1 MRYTPQHKTTTHKKI
16 VTVASELFRSQG
28 IGNVGVIDLMQRA
41 GLTHGGF
48 YAHFSSK
55 DALAAEA
62 CRAAFDES
70 CQRVLHLLEH
80 GEPGKRFAAVV
91 EGYLS
96 TAHRDHPNK
105 GCVAA
110 ALASEAAH
118 QSGPVREAMSS
129 GIRRLVESVEKVI
142 EADGLTLDAQS
153 AVATLVGAM
162 VLSRAVADP
171 RLSEQLLSRARDSLL
186 SAYGS
191 KRAASIKTDSRSGGK
206 RTRS

>member
-1 MRYTPQHKTTTHKKI
+1 MRYTPQHKTATHKRI

-80 GEPGKRFAAVV
+80 GEP
-91 EGYLS
+91 
-96 TAHRDHPNK
+96 
-105 GCVAA
+105 
-110 ALASEAAH
+110 
-118 QSGPVREAMSS
+118 
-129 GIRRLVESVEKVI
+129 
-142 EADGLTLDAQS
+142 
-153 AVATLVGAM
+153 
-162 VLSRAVADP
+162 
-171 RLSEQLLSRARDSLL
+171 
-186 SAYGS
+186 
-191 KRAASIKTDSRSGGK
+191 
-206 RTRS
+206 